1 MRTRG
6 QGVHHIM
13 FRTPNYEDCARRL
26 TDEGIS
32 VLGESELQE
41 TRFHLFDT
49 TADLGLICEIAEG
62 GALVPDSIL

>member
-32 VLGESELQE
+32 VLGELQE
-41 TRFHLFDT
+41 TRFHLFDA
-49 TADLGLICEIAEG
+49 TADLGLIGEIAEG